1 MIGIRPSS
9 PLTLEGTVWYSREQL
24 YHTSSDKYLIRLSC
38 LRDDDGPHQWYFDGP
53 LFKKYKGHSTSIFR
67 VSSVESGDFGN
78 GCHQI

>member
-9 PLTLEGTVWYSREQL
+9 PLTLEGTVMV
-24 YHTSSDKYLIRLSC
+24 YLIRLSC